1 MSTKNLIHLKN
12 TAVFIILLLLSIKSY
27 SQELFVYTEPASN
40 MATNNV
46 GVRIMASA
54 MYRKS
59 NSDINFHLMPE
70 LMYGVSDKIMV
81 HTAAFVSNRNSSLVG
96 EGGSVYAKYKFLNN
110 DEVQKH
116 FRMATYGRYS
126 FNNAD
131 IHQEEINLVGHNSGY
146 EAGLVATQLL
156 HKVAISSS
164 VGYSQAQ
171 NNGGKYEFPSNQPN
185 TVSNYT
191 LSFGKLMLPKKYKD
205 YGQTNLNLMCEFLGQ
220 TLLQNGKSYFDIAP
234 SVQLIIDSKM
244 RIDVGYRHELYSSM
258 QRSAP
263 NGFLVRFE
271 YNFFNVF

>member
-1 MSTKNLIHLKN
+1 MTTKNLIHLKN
-12 TAVFIILLLLSIKSY
+12 TVGFIILLLLSIKSY

-54 MYRKS
+54 MNRKS

-81 HTAAFVSNRNSSLVG
+81 HTAAFVSNRNGSLVG

-156 HKVAISSS
+156 HKFAISSS
-164 VGYSQAQ
+164 VGYLRAQ

-205 YGQTNLNLMCEFLGQ
+205 YGQSNLNLMCEFLGQ

>member
-1 MSTKNLIHLKN
+1 MTTKNLIHLKN
-12 TAVFIILLLLSIKSY
+12 TVGFIILLLLSIKSY

-54 MYRKS
+54 MNRKS
-59 NSDINFHLMPE
+59 NNDINFHLMPE

-81 HTAAFVSNRNSSLVG
+81 HTAAFVSNRNGSLVG

-156 HKVAISSS
+156 HKFAISSS
-164 VGYSQAQ
+164 VGYLRAQ

-205 YGQTNLNLMCEFLGQ
+205 YGQSNLNLMCEFLGQ